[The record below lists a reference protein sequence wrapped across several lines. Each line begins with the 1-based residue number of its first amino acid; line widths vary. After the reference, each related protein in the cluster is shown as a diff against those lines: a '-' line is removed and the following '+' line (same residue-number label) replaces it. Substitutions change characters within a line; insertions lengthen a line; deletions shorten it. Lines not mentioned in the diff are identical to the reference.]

1 MAPGCVMNS
10 WLQSGSFSSKEL
22 FHQRTMSQ
30 LRNPDIASAPSQA
43 SEPATKVV
51 RAGAI
56 AFGGVSDSATA
67 SALPTYAGSI
77 RTSSEMT
84 VSSSHT
90 DCMTVSSSQ
99 VFDMTAFGEANLNNV
114 KTSTSVNRVAEAA
127 SKRAAVIV
135 RVKNAAT
142 NAA

>member
-1 MAPGCVMNS
+1 
-10 WLQSGSFSSKEL
+10 
-22 FHQRTMSQ
+22 MSQ

-43 SEPATKVV
+43 TEPATKVV

-67 SALPTYAGSI
+67 SAIQTFAGSI

-84 VSSSHT
+84 VSG
-90 DCMTVSSSQ
+90 SQ
-99 VFDMTAFGEANLNNV
+99 VFDKTAFGKANLNNV

-135 RVKNAAT
+135 RVKIAAT